1 MKQGVSFILNLL
13 SYISEMTFRLP
24 PHQMYQWNFKFSY
37 SGIRACVYI
46 LLNILACTIYVV
58 RFFATPRTVACY
70 AALSIEFSRQEYWS
84 RVPFPSPKHTCMLSH
99 FSCVR
104 LCVTPWTA
112 AHQAPLSMGFSR
124 QEHWSGLPFPPPMHE
139 SEKSKWSR
147 SVVSDS

>member
-70 AALSIEFSRQEYWS
+70 AALGAISYSRGSSWPRDWTVFMYLVICPIISYQVILFCLLYFRGYLRKQGETYRSS
-84 RVPFPSPKHTCMLSH
+84 RL
-99 FSCVR
+99 
-104 LCVTPWTA
+104 L
-112 AHQAPLSMGFSR
+112 
-124 QEHWSGLPFPPPMHE
+124 
-139 SEKSKWSR
+139 R
-147 SVVSDS
+147 SLGVILGYE